1 MEKKKT
7 REPILTQA
15 IIDLHERGYCED
27 FMPIGDGVFSCTGNK
42 SQFSRSQVTV
52 HVYQSP
58 LLEESQKVLCLVESC
73 DGTKGMML
81 LTANNY
87 RHDDQWRFTDTVVDA
102 NRIYTGVPRGSRS
115 PAGLTCFQFLA
126 GHSTEGWYPY
136 ISMNFRL

>member
-27 FMPIGDGVFSCTGNK
+27 FMPIGDGVFSCTGSK

-73 DGTKGMML
+73 DGTKGIML

-87 RHDDQWRFTDTVVDA
+87 RHEDQRRFTDTVVEA
-102 NRIYTGVPRGSRS
+102 NRFYTRVPRDRDHLQALPVSS
-115 PAGLTCFQFLA
+115 FLPAIQPKDGILIFL
-126 GHSTEGWYPY
+126 
-136 ISMNFRL
+136 